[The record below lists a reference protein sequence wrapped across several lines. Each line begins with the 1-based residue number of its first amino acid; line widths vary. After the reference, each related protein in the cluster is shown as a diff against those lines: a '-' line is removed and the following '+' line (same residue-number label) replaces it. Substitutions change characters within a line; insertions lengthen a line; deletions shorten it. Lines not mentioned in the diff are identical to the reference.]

1 MIRLATFAGI
11 NLILCSCAGSAVLQN
26 ATPADPLSLDDLTF
40 WGVVV
45 AVAVLGFHGLGIV
58 SAFHALMKCR
68 TSQSSVAWGISLV
81 SFPYLALPFYW
92 VFGRTK
98 YHGYVTSRHKGDL
111 EINHI
116 AQELAKYA
124 PKFRERLEQQETPQI
139 AVEELVRIPFTHN
152 NDAKLLIDGEATF
165 GAIFAAIDAAESY
178 VLVQFFIIHADE
190 LGNDLKDRLIAKAS
204 SGVRVYLLYDHI
216 GSHGLPR
223 AYLEGLREGGVHVEA
238 FRTTKGPRN
247 RFQLNFR
254 NHRKIVVVDGRTA
267 YIGGH
272 NVGDEYMGR
281 DEDFGPWR
289 DTHVQIE
296 GPCVQVAQ
304 LTFVEDWY
312 WATHE
317 VPLLNWVP
325 VAATS
330 GDRQMLVFPTGPAD
344 ELASYGLLFGIAIH
358 RAKRRIW
365 IATPYFV
372 PDLQVIAALQV
383 AALRG
388 VDVRIMLP
396 EKPDHQLVYL
406 ASFSYYDETLP
417 YGVKIYRYMP
427 GFLHQKVFLIDDE
440 FACVGTANM
449 DNRSFRLNF
458 EVSVLFVDAPFAAEI
473 AKMLE
478 KDFSKCR
485 ECSLDEFQKRPLAFK
500 VAVAFARLLS
510 PIL

>member
-1 MIRLATFAGI
+1 MKRLAA
-11 NLILCSCAGSAVLQN
+11 LAAVHLVLCSCAGSSALEN
-26 ATPADPLSLDDLTF
+26 AMIPDPVDMDDLTF
-40 WGVVV
+40 WGAVV
-45 AVAVLGFHGLGIV
+45 ALVVLTSHGMGIV
-58 SAFHALMKCR
+58 SAFHALMQCR
-68 TSQSSVAWGISLV
+68 TSQSSIAWGISLV

-98 YHGYVTSRHKGDL
+98 YHGYVTSRRKGDL

-116 AQELAKYA
+116 AHELAKYA
-124 PKFRERLEQQETPQI
+124 PKFRERLEQQETPHV
-139 AVEELVRIPFTHN
+139 AVEELVRIPFTHG
-152 NDAKLLIDGEATF
+152 NDAKLLIEVEATF
-165 GAIFAAIDAAESY
+165 GAIFEAIDAAESY
-178 VLVQFFIIHADE
+178 VLVQFFIIKNDR
-190 LGNDLKDRLIAKAS
+190 LGNELKDRLIAKAS

-216 GSHGLPR
+216 GSHGLPS
-223 AYLEGLREGGVHVEA
+223 AYLEGLRSAGVHVEA

-247 RFQLNFR
+247 RFQINFR

-281 DEDFGPWR
+281 DENIGPWR

-304 LTFVEDWY
+304 LTFIEDWY

-317 VPLLNWVP
+317 VPELNWVP
-325 VAATS
+325 VAAPS
-330 GDRQMLVFPTGPAD
+330 GDRQVLVFPTGPAD
-344 ELASYGLLFGIAIH
+344 ELETCGLLFGIAIH
-358 RAKRRIW
+358 RARRRIW
-365 IATPYFV
+365 IASPYFV

-396 EKPDHQLVYL
+396 EKPDHKLVYL

-440 FACVGTANM
+440 FASVGTANM

-458 EVSVLFVDAPFAAEI
+458 EVTVLLADKPFAAEV
-473 AKMLE
+473 ASMLE
-478 KDFSKCR
+478 EDFSKCR
-485 ECSLDEFQKRPLAFK
+485 ECTLEEYHNRPLPFRLA
-500 VAVAFARLLS
+500 VAVARLLS